1 MYQLYVALLK
11 DLREYRFIKKKKKKD
26 VFWLVALDVQIPS
39 VWSMVIALSLAKF

>member
-11 DLREYRFIKKKKKKD
+11 DLREYRFIKKKKD